1 MNVFIFET
9 ELWLPRPRTE
19 VFDFFADA
27 HNLQILTPSFL
38 HFEILTPR
46 PIPMHAG
53 ALIDY
58 RLRVHGIPV
67 RWRTKIGTWEPPQRF
82 VDKQIR
88 GPYRQWI
95 HEHGFV
101 EKDGG
106 TLCNDEVRYAV
117 WGGAVLNRLFVRR
130 DVRAIFEFRRKK
142 LLEMFG
148 GGK

>member
-1 MNVFIFET
+1 
-9 ELWLPRPRTE
+9 
-19 VFDFFADA
+19 
-27 HNLQILTPSFL
+27 
-38 HFEILTPR
+38 
-46 PIPMHAG
+46 MHAG

-95 HEHGFV
+95 HEHWFV

>member
-95 HEHGFV
+95 HEHWFV

>member
-1 MNVFIFET
+1 MNIFIFESG
-9 ELWLPRPRTE
+9 LWLPRPRTE
-19 VFDFFADA
+19 VFDFFTDA
-27 HNLQILTPSFL
+27 HNLQILTPDFL
-38 HFEILTPR
+38 NFEILTPR
-46 PIPMHAG
+46 PIPMYAG

-67 RWRTKIGTWEPPQRF
+67 RWRTKITTWEPPLRF
-82 VDKQIR
+82 VDEQIR

-95 HEHGFV
+95 HEHRFV

-106 TLCNDEVRYAV
+106 TLCNEEVRYAV
-117 WGGAVLNRLFVRR
+117 WGGAVVNNLFVRR

>member
-19 VFDFFADA
+19 VFDFFTDA
-27 HNLQILTPSFL
+27 HNLQILTPDFL
-38 HFEILTPR
+38 NFEILTPR
-46 PIPMHAG
+46 PIPMYAG

-67 RWRTKIGTWEPPQRF
+67 RWRTKITTWEPPLRF
-82 VDKQIR
+82 VDEQIR

-95 HEHGFV
+95 HEHRFV
-101 EKDGG
+101 EKDGR

-117 WGGAVLNRLFVRR
+117 WGGAVVNNLFVRR

>member
-67 RWRTKIGTWEPPQRF
+67 RWRTKITTWEPPLRF
-82 VDKQIR
+82 VDEQIR

-95 HEHGFV
+95 HEHRFV
-101 EKDGG
+101 EKDGR

-117 WGGAVLNRLFVRR
+117 WGGAVVNNLFVRR

>member
-27 HNLQILTPSFL
+27 HNLQILTPDFL
-38 HFEILTPR
+38 NFEILTPR
-46 PIPMHAG
+46 PIPMYAG

-67 RWRTKIGTWEPPQRF
+67 RWRTKITTWEPPLRF
-82 VDKQIR
+82 VDEQIR

-95 HEHGFV
+95 HEHWFV